1 MASIRQGDD
10 PAIGPITLRCHAQVS
25 GVRVNLIKSF
35 PLIVLPGEAVK
46 HRRHIM
52 SYTKRSNTDF
62 LKAKA
67 KGQMAEKEFM
77 ELIALMGGTAS
88 ALGTVP
94 TLSDP
99 TPRFS
104 RPHPTDENGYGYSV
118 SPDILFTLPNQP
130 KGFASLAQ
138 VKVKKLQKEPSK
150 QWLFFYLDEKE
161 LHRMNVAAQFYDVF
175 FVIHIPELEG
185 IEGFSSWMWLNVDE
199 LHKDTTT
206 LIKRTVWET
215 PTFLLPLNLFQP
227 ISKITKRTLDEPS
240 NTNAPP
246 KASTV

>member
-1 MASIRQGDD
+1 MI
-10 PAIGPITLRCHAQVS
+10 
-25 GVRVNLIKSF
+25 
-35 PLIVLPGEAVK
+35 
-46 HRRHIM
+46 
-52 SYTKRSNTDF
+52 NTRTNADF

-77 ELIALMGGTAS
+77 DLIALMGGTAS
-88 ALGTVP
+88 SLGTVP

-104 RPHPTDENGYGYSV
+104 RPHPTNENGYGYSV

-150 QWLFFYLDEKE
+150 QWLFVYLDEKE
-161 LHRMNVAAQFYDVF
+161 LNRMNLAAQFYDVF

-185 IEGFSSWMWLNVDE
+185 IEGFSSWMWLNVDD
-199 LHKDTTT
+199 LQKDTTT

-215 PTFLLPLNLFQP
+215 PTFLLPLNLFQ
-227 ISKITKRTLDEPS
+227 SLSEITKRTLDEPANS
-240 NTNAPP
+240 NTEP
-246 KASTV
+246 STTTI

>member
-1 MASIRQGDD
+1 
-10 PAIGPITLRCHAQVS
+10 
-25 GVRVNLIKSF
+25 
-35 PLIVLPGEAVK
+35 
-46 HRRHIM
+46 M

-88 ALGTVP
+88 SLGTVP

-99 TPRFS
+99 TPHFS
-104 RPHPTDENGYGYSV
+104 RPHPTNENGYGYSV

-130 KGFASLAQ
+130 KGLASLAQ
-138 VKVKKLQKEPSK
+138 VKVKKLQKETSK
-150 QWLFFYLDEKE
+150 RWLFIYLDEKE

-175 FVIHIPELEG
+175 FVIHVPELED

-227 ISKITKRTLDEPS
+227 VSEITKRTLDEPANS
-240 NTNAPP
+240 NTEPP
-246 KASTV
+246 TTTM